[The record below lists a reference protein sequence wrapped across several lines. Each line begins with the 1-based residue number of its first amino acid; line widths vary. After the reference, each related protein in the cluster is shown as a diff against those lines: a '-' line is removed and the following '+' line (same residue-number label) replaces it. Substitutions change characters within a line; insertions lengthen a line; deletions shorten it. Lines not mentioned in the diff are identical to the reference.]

1 MDIKELTALVRPNI
15 AALSPYSTARDEYKG
30 SIGVFLDAN
39 ESPYPNGF
47 NRYPD
52 PHQKRLKARLSE
64 IKQVPVENIFVG
76 NGSDEAIDL
85 VFRVFCE
92 PGKDNV
98 VAISPSYG
106 MYSVCANINDVA
118 LKEIALG
125 PEFSLPKEE
134 LLAACDD
141 HTKAIFLC
149 SPNNP
154 SGNAFPYE
162 DLMDIVKRS
171 SALVV
176 VDEAYV
182 DFSDQPSLRF
192 QVNEHPNL
200 IVYQTLSKA
209 WGLAG
214 LRLGLAFAHP
224 YVISLMSQV
233 KYPYNISALTQETV
247 CQALAHSIDTQV
259 KEIIAER
266 ARVAEV
272 LASLPCVYKIYPSQA
287 NFILVQVS
295 DADALY
301 EHLLKN
307 EVIVRNRNKVPG
319 CAGCLRLT
327 IGLYEEN
334 EKMLAAIKTFELG

>member
-1 MDIKELTALVRPNI
+1 MDLKQLATLVRPNI
-15 AALSPYSTARDEYKG
+15 AALSPYSTARDEYQG

-52 PHQKRLKARLSE
+52 PHQKQLKEKLSA
-64 IKQVPVENIFVG
+64 IKQMPVENIFVG

-92 PGKDNV
+92 PGIDNI
-98 VAISPSYG
+98 VAITPSYG
-106 MYSVCANINDVA
+106 MYSVCAAINNVA
-118 LKEIALG
+118 LKEVVLG

-134 LLAACDD
+134 ILAACDA

-154 SGNAFPYE
+154 SGNAFAYE
-162 DLMDIVKRS
+162 DLMDIVRRS
-171 SALVV
+171 SAMVV

-182 DFSDQPSLRF
+182 DFSEVPSLRF

-233 KYPYNISALTQETV
+233 KYPYNIGELTQRTV
-247 CQALAHSIDTQV
+247 CQALEHSIDGQV
-259 KEIIAER
+259 AEIIQER
-266 ARVAEV
+266 ARVAQALETM
-272 LASLPCVYKIYPSQA
+272 PCVRKIYPSQA
-287 NFILVQVS
+287 NFLLVEVS

-301 EHLLKN
+301 EHLLKD
-307 EVIVRNRNKVPG
+307 EVIVRNRNKVVG
-319 CAGCLRLT
+319 CANCLRLT
-327 IGLYEEN
+327 IGLKEEN
-334 EKMLAAIKTFELG
+334 EKMLASIQSFM

>member
-1 MDIKELTALVRPNI
+1 MDLKQLATLVRPNI
-15 AALSPYSTARDEYKG
+15 AALSPYSTARDEYQG

-52 PHQKRLKARLSE
+52 PHQKQLKEKLSA
-64 IKQVPVENIFVG
+64 IKQMPVENIFVG

-92 PGKDNV
+92 PGIDNI
-98 VAISPSYG
+98 VAITPSYG
-106 MYSVCANINDVA
+106 MYSVCAAINNVA
-118 LKEIALG
+118 LKEVVLG

-134 LLAACDD
+134 ILAACDA

-154 SGNAFPYE
+154 SGNAFAYE
-162 DLMDIVKRS
+162 DLMDIVRRS
-171 SALVV
+171 SAMVV

-182 DFSDQPSLRF
+182 DFSEVPSLRF

-233 KYPYNISALTQETV
+233 KYPYNISELTQRTV
-247 CQALAHSIDTQV
+247 CQALEHSIDGQV
-259 KEIIAER
+259 AEIIQER
-266 ARVAEV
+266 ARVAQALETM
-272 LASLPCVYKIYPSQA
+272 PCVRKIYPSQA
-287 NFILVQVS
+287 NFLLVEVS

-301 EHLLKN
+301 EHLLKD
-307 EVIVRNRNKVPG
+307 EVIVRNRNKVVG
-319 CAGCLRLT
+319 CANCLRLT
-327 IGLYEEN
+327 IGLKEEN
-334 EKMLAAIKTFELG
+334 EKMLASIQSFM